1 MLQADERWWR
11 RRPRFQRN
19 PIPLRVNATG
29 RFPLEN
35 YWLKKASNQPTFIAF
50 LNSKF
55 TSFSDVFWLPD
66 ATAFWFFRLQRRR
79 RTFYRVSYTSL
90 FAFSYF
96 FTWLW
101 KPLSSVDFISR
112 DSLMPKN
119 PLHRAI
125 LKLVTQEISH
135 WVKIATPSINPYAE
149 SVTRHELLYLR

>member
-79 RTFYRVSYTSL
+79 RTFYRVSYTWNCDCNRMKDSSK
-90 FAFSYF
+90 FSISY
-96 FTWLW
+96 
-101 KPLSSVDFISR
+101 SYSVE
-112 DSLMPKN
+112 KVE
-119 PLHRAI
+119 
-125 LKLVTQEISH
+125 LKGLQKVNLKDYWSDVCFLQG
-135 WVKIATPSINPYAE
+135 
-149 SVTRHELLYLR
+149 